1 VDELMKVLILSNSIS
16 GGGAERSMRIL
27 NQELNQKKFNSTL
40 LCLNNSGKDV
50 ALDHEIILSRKWKSG
65 LVGTFTN
72 FKEFI
77 SVYRT
82 KNPDV
87 VIVNCELPELYA
99 AMIPVRVKRII
110 CVEHTSKP
118 WAGRRQLGIAIR
130 SLLFFRKVTWVTVN
144 KKESRIWP
152 LGSHA
157 IHISNPVDTPQ
168 LSVSNVLQTPFVFV
182 GRLREEKGI
191 RMVLSAV
198 AKTNYSINIFGS
210 GTLEEE
216 LKANFYGTANFNGFV
231 ENPWQYISA
240 DQIIIVGSEYE
251 GDGIVVVE
259 AILAGIPLLLRDISD
274 LRRFELSENSY
285 FKDQTD
291 LEVKI
296 AQAVFNPELF
306 RADQEIREKLLKER
320 SLKAVFLQ
328 WEELIG

>member
-1 VDELMKVLILSNSIS
+1 MEILILSNSVS
-16 GGGAERSMRIL
+16 GGGAEKSMRIL
-27 NQELNQKKFNSTL
+27 NLVFNEKGFNSTL
-40 LCLNNSGKDV
+40 LCLNNSGKDI
-50 ALDHEIILSRKWKSG
+50 ALDHEIILSRKWQSG
-65 LVGTFTN
+65 LLETLTN

-77 SVYRT
+77 GVYRT
-82 KNPDV
+82 KRPDV

-99 AMIPVRVKRII
+99 AMIPFKVKRLI

-118 WAGRRQLGIAIR
+118 WAGRRQLGIVIR
-130 SLLFFRKVTWVTVN
+130 SLLFLRKVIWVTVN

-168 LSVSNVLQTPFVFV
+168 LCVSNDLQTPFVFV

-191 RMVLSAV
+191 RMVLRAINN
-198 AKTNYSINIFGS
+198 TNYSINIFGS

-259 AILAGIPLLLRDISD
+259 AILAGIPLLLRDIAD

-296 AQAVFNPELF
+296 TQAVFNPELF
-306 RADQEIREKLLKER
+306 RANQNTREKLFQER
-320 SLKAVFLQ
+320 SFRAVFLQ
-328 WEELIG
+328 WEELIS